1 MTYIFSS
8 PLLPRD
14 YSNDGNCL
22 NVGRTQLAGM
32 NSENGTISQRKIA
45 LGMKLT
51 HGSPLYGH
59 EGKTWLITR
68 CVQEVFLG
76 FPWFSG
82 WTFGQTQYMP
92 HLRPAKKY
100 STRSKDAIRCQAEC
114 WARSSMGVHLPFTQG
129 LHIFF
134 GAYPNMTLGVAASG
148 VDWPGS
154 PSNSCWLYQLYPN
167 FQPLNPQASW

>member
-76 FPWFSG
+76 FPVEPSVKPNTCLTCDPPKNIQQGPRMPSDVRQNVGQGPPWGFTFLSPKVYTSFSAPIPT
-82 WTFGQTQYMP
+82 WLLVLQHQVSTGQAAPPILAGYISYIP
-92 HLRPAKKY
+92 
-100 STRSKDAIRCQAEC
+100 
-114 WARSSMGVHLPFTQG
+114 
-129 LHIFF
+129 IF
-134 GAYPNMTLGVAASG
+134 SH
-148 VDWPGS
+148 
-154 PSNSCWLYQLYPN
+154 
-167 FQPLNPQASW
+167 